1 MSNYVFL
8 YDAIHVT
15 PSIPEAEVA
24 PLIADGTYVRVEN
37 DDPRGEPGY
46 VARRPDAIV
55 GVFVFAHHDEDG
67 VVSPAGITIEADW
80 HVEIPKAAR
89 TADAVAAE
97 VAQIVADFRFR
108 AADRAPRRFDGVIAY
123 DDDTDPKVIVIRDGR
138 PVVLTDEEWQR
149 ETR

>member
-1 MSNYVFL
+1 MSDRIYL
-8 YDAIHVT
+8 YDAVSVR
-15 PSIPEAEVA
+15 PSIPETEIA
-24 PLIADGTYVRVEN
+24 PLIADGTYVRIEN

-80 HVEIPKAAR
+80 HVEIPKAER

-97 VAQIVADFRFR
+97 VARLMADFRCR

-123 DDDTDPKVIVIRDGR
+123 DDDTDPKVIVVRDGR
-138 PVVLTDEEWQR
+138 PVVLNEEEWRASR
-149 ETR
+149 E